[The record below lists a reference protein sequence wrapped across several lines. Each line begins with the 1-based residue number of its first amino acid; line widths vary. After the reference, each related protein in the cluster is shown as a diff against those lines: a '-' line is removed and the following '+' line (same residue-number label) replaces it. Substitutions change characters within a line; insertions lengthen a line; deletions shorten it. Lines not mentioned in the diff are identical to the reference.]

1 MRRPTR
7 ATAAPRTSVSR
18 FCPTTPAIVEPHVD
32 RIAVRETAVKV
43 RSDPGQ
49 FRDALMSLQD
59 GGSALFDVAERSS
72 WHPNGFAKVVLQVG
86 AGWSV
91 RLHVWRPIGRSRV
104 VDAKPHGHRW
114 EFASWIIA
122 GVLRETT
129 FLKATS
135 GERFDVCDY
144 SRHEDGSAYL
154 SPRGTA
160 TLKPEAR
167 FDHLAGMVYG
177 RSGAVLHTAEPV
189 GDGLVASLVFR
200 GKRSPAPAPVYLRPG
215 TLPIHQEM
223 PLSVGHVGA
232 LLRDVAAVVH

>member
-1 MRRPTR
+1 M
-7 ATAAPRTSVSR
+7 SR
-18 FCPTTPAIVEPHVD
+18 FCPTTHTIVEPHVD
-32 RIAVRETAVKV
+32 RIAVREAAAKVKGAP
-43 RSDPGQ
+43 DQ

-59 GGSALFDVAERSS
+59 GGSALVDVAERSS

-129 FLKATS
+129 FQKATS

-144 SRHEDGSAYL
+144 CRHEDGSAYL

-167 FDHLAGMVYG
+167 FDHSAGTVYR
-177 RSGAVLHTAEPV
+177 RSGSVLHTAEPV
-189 GDGLVASLVFR
+189 GDGLVATLVFQGR
-200 GKRSPAPAPVYLRPG
+200 CSRASAPVYLRSG
-215 TLPIHQEM
+215 TPPIHREI
-223 PLSVGHVGA
+223 PLSVGNVRT
-232 LLRDVAAVVH
+232 LLQDVAAVVH